1 MAKAASAASSSADLF
16 PRLEAISL
24 ARTRLFKMTAPP
36 RRPKAAEVPEIVI
49 APAVAVVP
57 MMKVASATDKRARVA
72 MKYPFIL
79 KKIIEFT

>member
-1 MAKAASAASSSADLF
+1 MAKAASLSSSADLF

-36 RRPKAAEVPEIVI
+36 RRPKAAEPAEIVT

-57 MMKVASATDKRARVA
+57 MIQVASATDKRARVA

-79 KKIIEFT
+79 KTIMELT

>member
-16 PRLEAISL
+16 PRLDAISL

-36 RRPKAAEVPEIVI
+36 RSPKAAEVPEMVI

-57 MMKVASATDKRARVA
+57 MTKVASAIDKRARVA
-72 MKYPFIL
+72 MIIPFIL
-79 KKIIEFT
+79 ILLMSTV

>member
-1 MAKAASAASSSADLF
+1 MAKAASLSSSADLF

-36 RRPKAAEVPEIVI
+36 RRPKAAEPAEIVT

-57 MMKVASATDKRARVA
+57 MIKVASETDKRARVA

-79 KKIIEFT
+79 KKIMEFT